1 MSYLNK
7 DKYLTLKQSLVYLQA
22 KRLGAIANCQD
33 DLDEDWMV
41 KSVVDK
47 LEGIKKDY
55 TQPFPELAGFQLPID
70 IATLRSSITR
80 TINKEFTEQLSKLDN
95 LDGLNELIFVCP
107 NKKPIEDNIRGN
119 TEAGNLFTINEGD
132 ITEIQALI
140 HDISGYVRYYAESE
154 GSEPLVYVL
163 TVINF
168 MEIVDYIFDLVNDN
182 YSAVSINGK
191 RES

>member
-7 DKYLTLKQSLVYLQA
+7 DKYLALKQSLVYLQA

-154 GSEPLVYVL
+154 GAEPLVYVL